1 MSKKVRPHFQSDW
14 IRNYISSHPILNL
27 DQKISRLVTEL
38 QPTSSWNQDHHD
50 PSAMGFVILAILR
63 FSALFLKLSF
73 RAYVYFTLTDI
84 SKCLINTKSV
94 VISFFGDVIFA
105 ILVPILIFRVDQVI
119 PFLCLANALKILFIS
134 TTILLNSDGA
144 TNVFIN
150 NLKDISEN
158 SKDIFTMTR
167 SRLLMLFDL
176 FRTFSGFNQNN
187 PHDVV
192 V

>member
-1 MSKKVRPHFQSDW
+1 MIEFVITLAVILSLILTKKLP
-14 IRNYISSHPILNL
+14 
-27 DQKISRLVTEL
+27 RLVTEL
-38 QPTSSWNQDHHD
+38 QPTSSLNQELHD

-84 SKCLINTKSV
+84 SKCLINTQSV

-119 PFLCLANALKILFIS
+119 PLLCLTNALKILLIS
-134 TTILLNSDGA
+134 TTILLNNEGA

-158 SKDIFTMTR
+158 SDYIFTTTR
-167 SRLLMLFDL
+167 SRLLMLFDW
-176 FRTFSGFNQNN
+176 FRTFTGFNQNN

>member
-1 MSKKVRPHFQSDW
+1 
-14 IRNYISSHPILNL
+14 
-27 DQKISRLVTEL
+27 
-38 QPTSSWNQDHHD
+38 
-50 PSAMGFVILAILR
+50 MGFVILAILR
-63 FSALFLKLSF
+63 FSALLLQISF

-94 VISFFGDVIFA
+94 LVSFFGDVIFA

-119 PFLCLANALKILFIS
+119 PLLSLTNAFKILFIS
-134 TTILLNSDGA
+134 TTILLNNDGA
-144 TNVFIN
+144 TNVFMN

-167 SRLLMLFDL
+167 SRLRILLDW
-176 FRTFSGFNQNN
+176 FRTFTGLVNQNN
-187 PHDVV
+187 PHNVV